1 MFILYTTYIKR
12 DKNLFTFFKKKQK
25 DCTKLKFVHIH
36 LLSRLILKC
45 DFKLFCLQSFAFYL
59 RHARCGPNGL
69 FQKLKTIL
77 SPPFLNFRSSTQS

>member
-1 MFILYTTYIKR
+1 MTILKKYEYYFYVYIIFNILPR
-12 DKNLFTFFKKKQK
+12 LYISNLFTFFKKKQK

-59 RHARCGPNGL
+59 RHASHL
-69 FQKLKTIL
+69 
-77 SPPFLNFRSSTQS
+77 